1 MGFLFRYLKRYKT
14 ASIIGPLF
22 KVIEVVFELFVPLV
36 VASIIDNG
44 IENGDKNYIV
54 KMCIVMVALA
64 AIGLASTLVAQFY
77 SAKAAIGVATDMR
90 HDLFSK
96 IQSFSVAQS
105 EKLGT
110 SALITSMTS
119 DINQVQ
125 AGVNIALRLLLR
137 SPFVVLGAM
146 IMAFT
151 VDTRAAIVF
160 AVVIPLLFAVVLLC
174 INATV
179 PLFRNVQKKLS
190 EVTVRIRE
198 NITGTRV
205 IRAFNNQSSENKEFT
220 AENEKL
226 SALQKLAGAV
236 SSIMN
241 PATFL
246 IINIAIIFLIK
257 TGAVRVSMNLLT
269 AGQVVALYNYM
280 SQILVELIKFAN
292 VTVSLSKTLAC
303 SKRIEAVMNTKNNQ
317 KVVES
322 NAKPS
327 NAKVA
332 FCNVSLS
339 YSGGEDALENISFEV
354 KKGETIG
361 ITGGTGSGKTSLISL
376 IPRFYDAK
384 SGIVTVDGRDVRSYD
399 IKALREKIGIVLQ
412 KAALFTGTIRE
423 NILFGC
429 ENASEEDLQE
439 AIKASQSEDVISSK
453 KDGLDEMIGSSGL
466 SGGQKQRLTIART
479 LVKKPEILILDDS
492 SSALDYATDAR
503 LREAIKNLSWNPT
516 VFIVSQR
523 ISAVMGCDKVLLLDD
538 GKQIGFAPHD
548 ELYEHSEL
556 YREICDIQQGVSK

>member
-36 VASIIDNG
+36 VASIIDSG

-64 AIGLASTLVAQFY
+64 AIGLASTLIAQFY

-125 AGVNIALRLLLR
+125 SGVNIALRLLLR

-174 INATV
+174 INATI

-220 AENEKL
+220 AENDKL
-226 SALQKLAGAV
+226 SSLQKLAGGV

-303 SKRIEAVMNTKNNQ
+303 SKRIEAVMNTENNQ

-322 NAKPS
+322 NKRAA
-327 NAKVA
+327 NAKVE

-384 SGIVTVDGRDVRSYD
+384 SGVVLVDGQDVRSYD
-399 IKALREKIGIVLQ
+399 IKTLREKIGIVLQ

-429 ENASEEDLQE
+429 EDASEEDLQE

-492 SSALDYATDAR
+492 ASALDYATDAR
-503 LREAIKNLSWNPT
+503 LRDAIKNLSWNPT

-538 GKQIGFAPHD
+538 GKQIGFAPHE

>member
-151 VDTRAAIVF
+151 VDTHAAIVF

-399 IKALREKIGIVLQ
+399 IKALRKKIGIVLQ

-479 LVKKPEILILDDS
+479 LVKRPEILILDDS

>member
-151 VDTRAAIVF
+151 VDTHAAIVF

-384 SGIVTVDGRDVRSYD
+384 SGVVTVDGRDVRSYD
-399 IKALREKIGIVLQ
+399 IKALRKKIGIVLQ

-548 ELYEHSEL
+548 ELYEYSEL

>member
-151 VDTRAAIVF
+151 VDTHAAIVF

-399 IKALREKIGIVLQ
+399 IKALRKKIGIVLQ

-479 LVKKPEILILDDS
+479 LVKRPEILILDDS

-556 YREICDIQQGVSK
+556 YREICDIHQGVSK

>member
-105 EKLGT
+105 EKFGT

-151 VDTRAAIVF
+151 VDTHAAIVF
-160 AVVIPLLFAVVLLC
+160 AIVIPLLFAVVLLC

-399 IKALREKIGIVLQ
+399 IKALRKKIGIVLQ

>member
-1 MGFLFRYLKRYKT
+1 MGFLFGYLKRYKT

-110 SALITSMTS
+110 SALITSLTS

-399 IKALREKIGIVLQ
+399 IKALRKKIGIVLQ

-479 LVKKPEILILDDS
+479 LVKRPEILILDDS

>member
-151 VDTRAAIVF
+151 VDTHAAIVF

-317 KVVES
+317 KVVEN

-384 SGIVTVDGRDVRSYD
+384 SGVVTVDGRDVRSYD

-479 LVKKPEILILDDS
+479 LVKRPEILILDDS

>member
-14 ASIIGPLF
+14 ASRIGPLF

-105 EKLGT
+105 EKFGT

-151 VDTRAAIVF
+151 VDTHAAIVF
-160 AVVIPLLFAVVLLC
+160 AIVIPLLFAVVLLC

-399 IKALREKIGIVLQ
+399 IKALRKKIGIVLQ

>member
-384 SGIVTVDGRDVRSYD
+384 SGVITVDGRDVRSYD

-479 LVKKPEILILDDS
+479 LVKRPEILILDDS

-548 ELYEHSEL
+548 ELYEQSEL

>member
-110 SALITSMTS
+110 SALITSLTS

-322 NAKPS
+322 NTKPS

-384 SGIVTVDGRDVRSYD
+384 SGVVTVDGRDVRSYD

-453 KDGLDEMIGSSGL
+453 KGGLDEMIGSSGL